1 MTTSTRWWFGAFV
14 VAVFLAGTSV
24 GVIVDRLW
32 LLRGGPSRVQPAPAV
47 ANRVPRV
54 VDIDRMVEVNV
65 VRLRR
70 HFGFTASQESSVRP
84 LLEAWA
90 KSITGLQTTTREQLR
105 TETVRFEAELSVLL
119 TPEQR
124 NRLATARSVLV
135 LPAPEIGGRFE
146 GPRRG
151 GPGRGGPG
159 FGPGGPTGRGRE

>member
-105 TETVRFEAELSVLL
+105 TETVRFEAELSAVL

-124 NRLATARSVLV
+124 DQLATARNVLV
-135 LPAPEIGGRFE
+135 LPSPEIGGRFE